1 MIENRINQKIENQR
15 NVGLCKRNRYEKA
28 QNAENQDMGIAQK
41 KKKYGWLRSFI
52 CFSFAV
58 FISFSQVGPV
68 WAADGTRVFDE
79 AGLFSEEEVQ
89 ELEARINEVRDTQ
102 DADLAVL
109 TVEDAQG
116 ESAEVYADDF
126 YDSHGLGVG
135 DDASGILLS
144 IDMDNREIYVST
156 SGYAAKV
163 LTDVRVEKVLDA
175 EYDSVA
181 DGNYADGAL
190 EAIDSI
196 ENYLEL
202 GVPAGQYTQVREEK
216 KHSLE
221 WYEVLFAAAAA
232 AIVAALPCL
241 SVMRQYKMQKEH
253 RQALGYHMAYRA
265 DSALHFV
272 QNEEQF
278 VNRSVVTR
286 RIPKNPGPGASGGSA
301 GRTTMHQSSSGRMHG
316 GGGRKF

>member
-1 MIENRINQKIENQR
+1 MPMI
-15 NVGLCKRNRYEKA
+15 
-28 QNAENQDMGIAQK
+28 
-41 KKKYGWLRSFI
+41 
-52 CFSFAV
+52 
-58 FISFSQVGPV
+58 
-68 WAADGTRVFDE
+68 
-79 AGLFSEEEVQ
+79 
-89 ELEARINEVRDTQ
+89 
-102 DADLAVL
+102 
-109 TVEDAQG
+109 
-116 ESAEVYADDF
+116 F
-126 YDSHGLGVG
+126 YDTHGLGVG

-156 SGYAAKV
+156 TGYAMKV
-163 LTDVRVEKVLDA
+163 LTDARVEKVLDA
-175 EYDSVA
+175 AYDSVA
-181 DGNYADGAL
+181 DGNYAEGAL
-190 EAIDSI
+190 GAIDSI
-196 ENYLEL
+196 ENYLEM

-221 WYEVLFAAAAA
+221 WYEALFAAVAA
-232 AIVAALPCL
+232 AIVAALPCF

-253 RQALGYHMAYRA
+253 RQSLGFHMAYRA

-301 GRTTMHQSSSGRMHG
+301 GRTTIHQGSSGRMHG

>member
-1 MIENRINQKIENQR
+1 M
-15 NVGLCKRNRYEKA
+15 
-28 QNAENQDMGIAQK
+28 
-41 KKKYGWLRSFI
+41 
-52 CFSFAV
+52 
-58 FISFSQVGPV
+58 
-68 WAADGTRVFDE
+68 
-79 AGLFSEEEVQ
+79 
-89 ELEARINEVRDTQ
+89 RDSQ

-116 ESAEVYADDF
+116 ESAESYADDF
-126 YDSHGLGVG
+126 YDTHGLGVG

-156 SGYAAKV
+156 TGYAMKV
-163 LTDVRVEKVLDA
+163 LTDARVEKVLDA
-175 EYDSVA
+175 AYDSVA
-181 DGNYADGAL
+181 DGNYAEGAL
-190 EAIDSI
+190 GAIDSI
-196 ENYLEL
+196 ENYLEM
-202 GVPAGQYTQVREEK
+202 GVPVGQYTQVREEK

-221 WYEVLFAAAAA
+221 WYEALF
-232 AIVAALPCL
+232 
-241 SVMRQYKMQKEH
+241 KMQKEH
-253 RQALGYHMAYRA
+253 RQSLGFHMAYRA

-301 GRTTMHQSSSGRMHG
+301 GRTTIHQGSSGRMHG